1 MPIPLPTFSHRSI
14 WRASLIGLVGLGLVL
29 AACTRSANPSSALP
43 TATTGAGDATAHVP
57 SGLSEEEAT
66 FAAVG
71 TQVAG
76 SLTATAA
83 ALMGSGAGGEA
94 VTPGVPLPTT
104 DPGLL
109 PTAVPGSLPT
119 VPPAVVATATPIPQP
134 AATTAPAVACP
145 NPYTV
150 QQGEWIYAIARK
162 CGLSAQAIIAAN
174 PGIDPHRL
182 SPGQVINLPAPGTVP
197 GVPAATAAP
206 AAGCT
211 GTYTVITG
219 DTLWRIATRCGFTVE
234 QLAALNGI
242 PYPYSSINVGQV
254 LRFP

>member
-1 MPIPLPTFSHRSI
+1 MPIPLPKFSRHRLG
-14 WRASLIGLVGLGLVL
+14 RVGLIGLVCAGLVL

-43 TATTGAGDATAHVP
+43 TATTAAEGTAHVLP
-57 SGLSEEEAT
+57 GLSDEEAT

-94 VTPGVPLPTT
+94 VTPAVPTIDPALLLTPLPGALPT
-104 DPGLL
+104 DPPVGAL
-109 PTAVPGSLPT
+109 PPIE
-119 VPPAVVATATPIPQP
+119 TATPIPQP
-134 AATTAPAVACP
+134 AAPAAACP

-182 SPGQVINLPAPGTVP
+182 SPGQVINLPAPGTGPVP
-197 GVPAATAAP
+197 GVPVATVAP
-206 AAGCT
+206 TGCT
-211 GTYTVITG
+211 GTYTVVTG
-219 DTLWRIATRCGFTVE
+219 DTLWRISTRCGYTVE
-234 QLAALNGI
+234 QLAAANGI
-242 PYPYSSINVGQV
+242 PFPYSSISVGQV